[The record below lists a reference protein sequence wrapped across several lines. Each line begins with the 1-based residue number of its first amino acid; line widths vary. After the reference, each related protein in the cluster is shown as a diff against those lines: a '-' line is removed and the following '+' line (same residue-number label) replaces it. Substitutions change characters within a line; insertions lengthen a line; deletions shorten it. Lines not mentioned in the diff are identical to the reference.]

1 MFQMK
6 EQDKTTEQLS
16 KVETSD
22 LPSKE
27 FQVTFINMLNKLGI
41 RMDDHGD
48 KFNKE
53 LENIQKNQTKLKG
66 TTIKFKTH

>member
-1 MFQMK
+1 MK
-6 EQDKTTEQLS
+6 EQDKTPEQLS

-48 KFNKE
+48 KLNKE
-53 LENIQKNQTKLKG
+53 LENTQKNQRELKG
-66 TTIKFKTH
+66 TTIKFKIH

>member
-1 MFQMK
+1 MK
-6 EQDKTTEQLS
+6 EQDKTPEQLS

-27 FQVTFINMLNKLGI
+27 FQVTFVNMLNKLGI
-41 RMDDHGD
+41 RMEDHGD

-53 LENIQKNQTKLKG
+53 LENTQKNQRELKG
-66 TTIKFKTH
+66 TTIKFKIH